1 MHDVIIASKNSEFAN
16 KELTL
21 DNIENQIIYAPRIYA
36 QAVKRLKELT
46 PGRSLKLKNS
56 SYKTILELASSAKA
70 LGLITRE
77 YVDEDEFKRL
87 NLIEVKTSI
96 DIGKIEFGIYLNSNR
111 FRELNNLTGL
121 IKLYFRQSC

>member
-21 DNIENQIIYAPRIYA
+21 DNIENKIIYAPRTYA
-36 QAVKRLKELT
+36 QAVERLKELT

-56 SYKTILELASSAKA
+56 SYKTILELASSAKV

-87 NLIEVKTSI
+87 NLVEVKTNI

-111 FRELNNLTGL
+111 FRELNNLIGL